1 MIWSLGCSTGQEAYS
16 IAMSIDKN
24 HKMFAD
30 WNINILASDLSSLA
44 ISKAQHGTYSNF
56 EIQDHLD
63 EYFRFFG
70 AVDTDII
77 YMYFIANKR
86 QNDLSIL
93 FDKTQPAISYDVN
106 RLKEQVE
113 FVMYMVSVFDIV
125 IDFLKDEKNGLST
138 YEVDLMLAFF
148 FSTSFIKTAKIMN
161 AQQVTIRCQVNK
173 TIDKLKSLGHE
184 EIYQIFQKINC
195 NLNKVKK
202 NV

>member
-1 MIWSLGCSTGQEAYS
+1 MYISDINLDNFQIDEWSEIDLGV
-16 IAMSIDKN
+16 
-24 HKMFAD
+24 
-30 WNINILASDLSSLA
+30 DLSS
-44 ISKAQHGTYSNF
+44 YSNF

-70 AVDTDII
+70 ATDTDII

-113 FVMYMVSVFDIV
+113 FVMYIVSIFDTV
-125 IDFLKDEKNGLST
+125 IDFFKDEKNGLST

-148 FSTSFIKTAKIMN
+148 FSTSFIKTAKIMG

-173 TIDKLKSLGHE
+173 TIDKLKELGHE

>member
-1 MIWSLGCSTGQEAYS
+1 MY
-16 IAMSIDKN
+16 
-24 HKMFAD
+24 
-30 WNINILASDLSSLA
+30 ASDINLDNFQIGELSEIDTGIDLTSY
-44 ISKAQHGTYSNF
+44 TNF

-70 AVDTDII
+70 SVDTDII
-77 YMYFIANKR
+77 YMYFISNKR

-125 IDFLKDEKNGLST
+125 VEFLKDEENGLST

-173 TIDKLKSLGHE
+173 TIDKIKQLGHSE
-184 EIYQIFQKINC
+184 MYQIFQKINC